1 MSPLSIDI
9 QLRSL
14 RDKKRPVIRLVG
26 AALAGLCFML
36 TSLAGWELWSSRASE
51 LNAAEV
57 VTANLVRGLAAHA
70 EATLR
75 AADLVLETLVERA
88 ESNGPMDQQGLR
100 NHLRHLVVKAPE
112 LHGLFIYGEH
122 GEWIATSLEH
132 VVKANNADRAYF
144 KFHQTHPDAGIHVG
158 APIRSRS
165 TGVWIIPV
173 SRRLQHPDGSFAGVA
188 LATIRL
194 DFFERI
200 YAKLNVGQS
209 GTVMFTLDDGT
220 LYYRKPFREDHIGKD
235 ISGGPLIQY
244 YRARGPVGTA
254 MLTARID
261 GVKRLYSYRH
271 LDGFPL
277 IVAAA
282 LSADDIFMA
291 WRESALKLGAG
302 LLLFLVMLGIVGRK
316 LLRQLAIRERLEQQL
331 HAMSDGLAQA
341 NKALSS
347 MALTDGLTQL
357 ANRRAFDLALER
369 ECQRAKRNATPVSL
383 IMLDVDWFK
392 AFNDTYGH
400 QAGDKC
406 LQQIAGV
413 LRTQVTRQIDMAARY
428 GGEEFVVLLPET
440 DAHGALVVA
449 ERIRESVFGLAIAHQ
464 SSCECRVTISAGI
477 ATFAPLRMPPMA
489 PAALIEAADTVL
501 YESKQLGRNRVSV
514 CRDAAGLAAG
524 GA

>member
-1 MSPLSIDI
+1 
-9 QLRSL
+9 
-14 RDKKRPVIRLVG
+14 
-26 AALAGLCFML
+26 
-36 TSLAGWELWSSRASE
+36 
-51 LNAAEV
+51 
-57 VTANLVRGLAAHA
+57 
-70 EATLR
+70 
-75 AADLVLETLVERA
+75 
-88 ESNGPMDQQGLR
+88 
-100 NHLRHLVVKAPE
+100 
-112 LHGLFIYGEH
+112 
-122 GEWIATSLEH
+122 
-132 VVKANNADRAYF
+132 
-144 KFHQTHPDAGIHVG
+144 
-158 APIRSRS
+158 
-165 TGVWIIPV
+165 
-173 SRRLQHPDGSFAGVA
+173 
-188 LATIRL
+188 
-194 DFFERI
+194 
-200 YAKLNVGQS
+200 
-209 GTVMFTLDDGT
+209 
-220 LYYRKPFREDHIGKD
+220 
-235 ISGGPLIQY
+235 
-244 YRARGPVGTA
+244 
-254 MLTARID
+254 
-261 GVKRLYSYRH
+261 
-271 LDGFPL
+271 
-277 IVAAA
+277 
-282 LSADDIFMA
+282 MA